1 MQKPVLIIGGGIAG
15 LAAALTLARVGYRSV
30 VQERNAQFQAVGAG
44 IQLGPNALRLLDR
57 LGLLIKLQQYSC
69 DINSVSIRSL
79 QTGRAI
85 AQVEQGLLVQ
95 RYGYTTQAIHRAD
108 LQRVL
113 VDAATQ
119 ESSIEIQLG
128 SRTDIN
134 DALLSKKWAA
144 IIGAD
149 GLWGTA
155 RQFVT
160 GLAVVIEQGSEQ
172 SSELGGQQNNDPVQQ
187 QPNYTGKVALR
198 ALVPSTQLSSTM
210 VRATTERSSFQLL
223 KDVGLWLGANKHVVH
238 YPVQNGQAL
247 NIIAMARFPELQA
260 LEWAKQN
267 QSDVTNNPS
276 AAWSRAV
283 PRETALALFDSSH
296 SALTEILKLAPSFDY
311 WQLYDRPSL
320 TTFHRD
326 RVCLIGDA
334 AHPMQAHLAQGA
346 SLAIEDAFVLAGCIE
361 KAGNIE
367 TAFQQFSTV
376 RTARCAQAQAKARFY
391 GNIYQASGLTALG
404 RNLFLKS
411 PFAKANSAGM
421 DWLYRGV
428 DESLL
433 PSTLQKNALHC
444 QA

>member
-15 LAAALTLARVGYRSV
+15 LAAALTLARIGYRSV
-30 VQERNAQFQAVGAG
+30 VQERNAQFQTVGAG

-57 LGLLIKLQQYSC
+57 LGLLSKLQHYSC
-69 DINSVSIRSL
+69 NIKSVSIRSL
-79 QTGRAI
+79 QTGHTI
-85 AQVEQGLLVQ
+85 AQVDQGLLLQ

-119 ESSIEIQLG
+119 ESLVEIQLG

-134 DALLSKKWAA
+134 DALQSKQWSA

-160 GLAVVIEQGSEQ
+160 GRAIGSEQ
-172 SSELGGQQNNDPVQQ
+172 GGQQNNDSAQQ

-198 ALVPSTQLSSTM
+198 ALVSSAQLGSTIA
-210 VRATTERSSFQLL
+210 REATERSSFQLF

-247 NIIAMARFPELQA
+247 NIIAMTRLPEPQA
-260 LEWAKQN
+260 FEWAKQN
-267 QSDVTNNPS
+267 HNDITNNS
-276 AAWSRAV
+276 STTWSRAV
-283 PRETALALFDSSH
+283 PREKALALFDGSH
-296 SALTEILKLAPSFDY
+296 RALKEILKVATSFDY

-320 TTFHRD
+320 TNFHRD

-361 KAGNIE
+361 RASNIE
-367 TAFQQFSTV
+367 IAFQQFSTDRV
-376 RTARCAQAQAKARFY
+376 ARCAQAQSKARLY

-428 DESLL
+428 DDSLL
-433 PSTLQKNALHC
+433 PSTLQKNALHR

>member
-15 LAAALTLARVGYRSV
+15 LAAALALARIGYRSV
-30 VQERNAQFQAVGAG
+30 VQERNALFQTMGAG

-57 LGLLIKLQQYSC
+57 LGLLSKLKDYSC
-69 DINSVSIRSL
+69 DIKSVSIRSL
-79 QTGRAI
+79 QTGHAI
-85 AQVEQGLLVQ
+85 AQVDQGLLLQ

-119 ESSIEIQLG
+119 ESLVEIQLG
-128 SRTDIN
+128 SKTEIN
-134 DALLSKKWAA
+134 EALQSQQWSA
-144 IIGAD
+144 IVGAD
-149 GLWGTA
+149 GLWSTA

-160 GLAVVIEQGSEQ
+160 TAGQ
-172 SSELGGQQNNDPVQQ
+172 SHGPAHQQSINQAPE

-198 ALVPSTQLSSTM
+198 ALVPSTQLSSTIA
-210 VRATTERSSFQLL
+210 RAATERSSFRLL

-247 NIIAMARFPELQA
+247 NIIAMARLPEPQA

-267 QSDVTNNPS
+267 HNDITNNPS
-276 AAWSRAV
+276 TAWSRAV
-283 PRETALALFDSSH
+283 PREKALALFHGSH

-320 TTFHRD
+320 NNFHRD

-346 SLAIEDAFVLAGCIE
+346 SLAIEDACVLAGCIE
-361 KAGNIE
+361 KSGNIE
-367 TAFQQFSTV
+367 AAFQQFSTV
-376 RTARCAQAQAKARFY
+376 RTARCAQAQAKARLY
-391 GNIYQASGLTALG
+391 GNIYQASGLTAMG

-428 DESLL
+428 DDSLL
-433 PSTLQKNALHC
+433 PSTLQKNALHR

>member
-15 LAAALTLARVGYRSV
+15 LAAALTLARIGYRSV

-57 LGLLIKLQQYSC
+57 LGLLSKLQHYSC
-69 DINSVSIRSL
+69 DIKSVSIRSL
-79 QTGRAI
+79 QTGQAI
-85 AQVEQGLLVQ
+85 AQFDQGLLLQ

-119 ESSIEIQLG
+119 ESLIEIQLG
-128 SRTDIN
+128 SRTEIN
-134 DALLSKKWAA
+134 EALQSELWSV

-149 GLWGTA
+149 GLWSTA
-155 RQFVT
+155 RHFVT
-160 GLAVVIEQGSEQ
+160 TSVQGNKPAHQQ
-172 SSELGGQQNNDPVQQ
+172 SSDQALE

-198 ALVPSTQLSSTM
+198 ALVSSTQFNSTT
-210 VRATTERSSFQLL
+210 AHAASAGSSFQLL
-223 KDVGLWLGANKHVVH
+223 KDVGLWLGASRHIVH
-238 YPVQNGQAL
+238 YPVQNGKSL
-247 NIIAMARFPELQA
+247 NIIAMARLPEHQA

-267 QSDVTNNPS
+267 HNDITNNPS

-283 PRETALALFDSSH
+283 PRERALALFDGSH
-296 SALTEILKLAPSFDY
+296 SALTEILKQASSFEY
-311 WQLYDRPSL
+311 WQLFDRPSL
-320 TTFHRD
+320 GNFHRD

-361 KAGNIE
+361 NAGNIE
-367 TAFQQFSTV
+367 AALQQFSTL
-376 RTARCAQAQAKARFY
+376 RTARCTQAQAKARLY

-428 DESLL
+428 DDSLL
-433 PSTLQKNALHC
+433 PSTLQKNALHR

>member
-1 MQKPVLIIGGGIAG
+1 MQKPALIIGGGIAG
-15 LAAALTLARVGYRSV
+15 LAAALTLARIGYRSV

-57 LGLLIKLQQYSC
+57 LGLLSKLQNYSC
-69 DINSVSIRSL
+69 DIKSVSIRSL
-79 QTGRAI
+79 QTGQAI
-85 AQVEQGLLVQ
+85 AQVDQGLLQQ
-95 RYGYTTQAIHRAD
+95 RYGYTTLAIHRAD

-113 VDAATQ
+113 VDAAKQ
-119 ESSIEIQLG
+119 ESFIEIQLG

-134 DALLSKKWAA
+134 DALQSKQWSA

-160 GLAVVIEQGSEQ
+160 GHAIGSEQ
-172 SSELGGQQNNDPVQQ
+172 GGQQNNDPAQQ

-198 ALVPSTQLSSTM
+198 ALVPSAQLGSITAS
-210 VRATTERSSFQLL
+210 AATERSSFQLL

-247 NIIAMARFPELQA
+247 NIIAMARLPEPQA
-260 LEWAKQN
+260 LEWVKQSH
-267 QSDVTNNPS
+267 SDVINNPS

-283 PRETALALFDSSH
+283 PREKALALFDSSH
-296 SALTEILKLAPSFDY
+296 NALTEILKLAPSFDY

-320 TTFHRD
+320 SNFHRN

-361 KAGNIE
+361 KTGSIE

-376 RTARCAQAQAKARFY
+376 RTARCAQAQAKARLY

-411 PFAKANSAGM
+411 PFAKTNSAGM

-433 PSTLQKNALHC
+433 PFTLQKNGLHR